1 MSDLLP
7 LFLAG
12 LAFFFVGVAGIS
24 EHLRQISG
32 RGLRQRLARLT
43 RHPLRAGLCGLLF
56 GMLTQSAS
64 AVAFILAGMISTGLM
79 AVRRALPVLACA
91 NVGTALLVF
100 LAALDIRVAALY
112 LLGVSGIVV
121 AFKVT
126 GRWRAAAGTSFAVG
140 MLFYGL
146 VLMKQAVAPLP
157 GHPDFAAVVAFIQG
171 WPYAAFVLGAMLRI
185 VVQSSSAIGVIA
197 VTLAGAGLLN
207 DLQAML
213 LLCGV
218 CVGVGLAA
226 YLMSAGLAGIP
237 RQIIAYQALIN
248 VVAGS
253 VFAVL
258 LLAEHLS
265 GTPLILGG
273 LQAFASSL
281 DGRIAAFYLLLML
294 GCLGAG
300 LALQPWAPLWIER
313 WFPPTPDQDL
323 WRPAYI
329 HDDALDVPETALA
342 LVDKEQLRLVK
353 LLPAYCET
361 ARCGHADDSPALHEA
376 AGRLADEISGFLQEL
391 VRQPCSDELACLML
405 AYERRLDL
413 LRPLEANVYQFVQT
427 LGRIEPA
434 SPLAAVAGRLL
445 ESMDAIIAMAADAL
459 DSLDTADVDLLLR
472 VTDDRG
478 EMMEQLRT
486 THQTAGAGR
495 PMDEHSALHYA
506 TSLFERNIWLL
517 RQLGLWL
524 RSMESAG
531 YGRV

>member
-313 WFPPTPDQDL
+313 WFPPRHPIKTCGDRPTSTTTP
-323 WRPAYI
+323 WTCRKPHWHWWTKSNCAWSNCCRRIARP
-329 HDDALDVPETALA
+329 H
-342 LVDKEQLRLVK
+342 
-353 LLPAYCET
+353 
-361 ARCGHADDSPALHEA
+361 A
-376 AGRLADEISGFLQEL
+376 AGTPTIAPR
-391 VRQPCSDELACLML
+391 CT
-405 AYERRLDL
+405 
-413 LRPLEANVYQFVQT
+413 RPPGVWPTRSVASCKSLSVN
-427 LGRIEPA
+427 PA
-434 SPLAAVAGRLL
+434 R
-445 ESMDAIIAMAADAL
+445 
-459 DSLDTADVDLLLR
+459 TNWR
-472 VTDDRG
+472 V
-478 EMMEQLRT
+478 
-486 THQTAGAGR
+486 
-495 PMDEHSALHYA
+495 
-506 TSLFERNIWLL
+506 
-517 RQLGLWL
+517 
-524 RSMESAG
+524 
-531 YGRV
+531 